1 MAVSTRPSSRP
12 ARARRRAHAA
22 PPIPAPPAGD
32 AVRATGRELAAAMD
46 RRRPLRTRAD
56 DALMRRMTADPQ
68 IKAALFRLV
77 DVRPACADARDLG
90 EHLAAL
96 LDDVEGVGG
105 DRFTV
110 RAAQRLAQHRLS
122 AAATGRILATGV
134 GQMAGRFI
142 VGEDAAAS
150 VPALDKL
157 WKEGVATTVDL
168 LGEATVTAAEAD
180 RYGARCAD
188 ALDVLCAAASSWP
201 TDEVLERDGAGV
213 IPRVNLSV
221 KISALTPHLRPDAPQ
236 RAVADA
242 SARLRPLLC
251 KARDLGAH
259 LHIDM
264 ESLDDREAVL
274 ETALSLLEEREFRDG
289 PSAGIVLQAYLKESP
304 QHLDAILA
312 RVRSANR
319 SVPLTIRL
327 VKGAYWD
334 HELVHAQQLGWEIP
348 VWEGRAACDRCFE
361 HLTKR
366 LLEAFPLVR
375 PAIASH
381 NLRSVAHALT
391 IQEELGLG
399 TGDVEYQV
407 LRGLGDDLQRAL
419 ADRGMRVRTYCP
431 VGDLVAGMA
440 YLVRRLLENSSNDS
454 FLQARAAGHDLDD
467 LLKAP

>member
-1 MAVSTRPSSRP
+1 
-12 ARARRRAHAA
+12 
-22 PPIPAPPAGD
+22 
-32 AVRATGRELAAAMD
+32 
-46 RRRPLRTRAD
+46 
-56 DALMRRMTADPQ
+56 MRHLTADPQ
-68 IKAALFRLV
+68 VKAALFRLV

-96 LDDVEGVGG
+96 LDDVEDPAGP
-105 DRFTV
+105 V
-110 RAAQRLAQHRLS
+110 RAAQRLGQGRLS
-122 AAATGRILATGV
+122 AAATGRVLATGV

-142 VGEDAAAS
+142 VGEDAARS
-150 VPALDKL
+150 VPALEKL
-157 WKEGVATTVDL
+157 WRSGVATTVDL
-168 LGEATVTAAEAD
+168 LGEATVTADEAD
-180 RYGARCAD
+180 RYAARCEA
-188 ALDVLCAAASSWP
+188 ALEVLCAAAVAWP
-201 TDEVLERDGAGV
+201 ANPVLEADGAGP

-242 SARLRPLLC
+242 SARLRPLLR

-274 ETALSLLEEREFRDG
+274 ETALSLLEEPEFRQG

-304 QHLDAILA
+304 EHLEAILG
-312 RVRSANR
+312 RVRRADR
-319 SVPLTIRL
+319 AVPLTIRL

-334 HELVHAQQLGWEIP
+334 HELVHAQQLGWDVP
-348 VWEGRAACDRCFE
+348 VWEDRAACDRCFE
-361 HLTKR
+361 LLTKR

-391 IQEELGLG
+391 IQEELGLDVR
-399 TGDVEYQV
+399 DVEYQV

-454 FLQARAAGHDLDD
+454 FLRARAEGHDLDS
-467 LLKAP
+467 LLTAP